1 MSKFD
6 FLEDIF
12 FGRTEKSGRK
22 ITIRFL
28 TENAAKSQ
36 KFGNEIKNIFGI
48 FGHFWD
54 IFNKIT
60 QLILSKWVKIKT

>member
-22 ITIRFL
+22 MSLCFR
-28 TENAAKSQ
+28 TENAAKI
-36 KFGNEIKNIFGI
+36 KRFGNEMKNIFEI
-48 FGHFWD
+48 FQTFLDFWT
-54 IFNKIT
+54 FLT
-60 QLILSKWVKIKT
+60 Q